1 MGLCIGNFPDS
12 ILPDDVL
19 TALDEQVP
27 MYGVK
32 FTKGTSAGLRTYAAA
47 GMTWQPSTNT
57 TAGVDDFKNVA
68 PFKVRECCR
77 VWDSANNKATYYYK
91 DDYSDSDW
99 ATIRKGTHATIKGD
113 IMIEIPKFWYRRPSK
128 YEFIVAPKYK
138 KGFTLAPAFNR
149 PSGIIDKIRIFKYN
163 MGSGFISRSGVAA
176 YTNINMNTIRAGYRA
191 KGLYMLDHS
200 VYYSLMILMLVK
212 YANMDSQATVGYGY
226 GSGKTLHPSGNADNV
241 KGLDGSATSLTANE
255 AVLTLGI
262 ENFYGNCWKYIDG
275 MNTYGGYVYIT
286 DVEKVSKEPTSTSD
300 LSTYTKL
307 STTYTTN
314 MNDNVIA
321 DISFDNAAPHLMYA
335 TATGTS
341 NGCNDAAWSNG
352 NLNLVDVGGGAWNGS
367 SVGLFAFGCNN
378 SVGVVRVNFSSV
390 AVDLS

>member
-32 FTKGTSAGLRTYAAA
+32 FTKGTSVGLRTYGAAD
-47 GMTWQPSTNT
+47 MTWQPSTNT

-77 VWDSANNKATYYYK
+77 VWDSTNNKATYYYK

-99 ATIRKGTHATIKGD
+99 DTIRKGTHATIKGD

-149 PSGIIDKIRIFKYN
+149 PSGIIDQIRIFKYN

-176 YTNINMNTIRAGYRA
+176 YSNINMNTIRAGYRA

-200 VYYSLMILMLVK
+200 VYYSLLILMLVK

-226 GSGKTLHPSGNADNV
+226 SSGNTVYPSGNADNV

-262 ENFYGNCWKYIDG
+262 ENFYGNYWKYIDG

-307 STTYTTN
+307 KTTYPTN
-314 MNDNVIA
+314 LGGAIS
-321 DISFDNAAPHLMYA
+321 DISFDSAAPHLMFA

-341 NGCNDAAWSNG
+341 NGCNDSAWSNDT
-352 NLNLVDVGGGAWNGS
+352 LNLVILGGGAWNGS
-367 SVGLFAFGCNN
+367 SAGLFTFSCNN
-378 SVGVVRVNFSSV
+378 AVGDSRVLYSSV

>member
-1 MGLCIGNFPDS
+1 
-12 ILPDDVL
+12 
-19 TALDEQVP
+19 
-27 MYGVK
+27 
-32 FTKGTSAGLRTYAAA
+32 
-47 GMTWQPSTNT
+47 
-57 TAGVDDFKNVA
+57 
-68 PFKVRECCR
+68 
-77 VWDSANNKATYYYK
+77 
-91 DDYSDSDW
+91 
-99 ATIRKGTHATIKGD
+99 
-113 IMIEIPKFWYRRPSK
+113 MIEIPKFWYRRPSK

-149 PSGIIDKIRIFKYN
+149 PSGIIDQIRIFKYN

-212 YANMDSQATVGYGY
+212 YANMDSQATVGYGN
-226 GSGKTLHPSGNADNV
+226 GSGQTVYASGNADNV

-262 ENFYGNCWKYIDG
+262 ENFYGNYWKFIDG

-307 STTYTTN
+307 STTYPIN
-314 MNDNVIA
+314 MDASVIS
-321 DISFDNAAPHLMYA
+321 DISFDSDAPHLMFT

-341 NGCNDAAWSNG
+341 NGCNDVAWSTG
-352 NLNLVDVGGGAWNGS
+352 NLNPVLLGGSAWNGS
-367 SVGLFAFGCNN
+367 WDGLFTFICRDA
-378 SVGVVRVNFSSV
+378 VGSTSADYSSV